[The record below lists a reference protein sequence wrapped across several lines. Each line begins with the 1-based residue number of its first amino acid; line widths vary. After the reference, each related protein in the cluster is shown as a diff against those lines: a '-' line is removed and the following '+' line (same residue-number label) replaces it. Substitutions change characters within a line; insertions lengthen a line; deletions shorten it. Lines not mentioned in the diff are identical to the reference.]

1 MLYQFLKDMLD
12 ILRLRYKTPS
22 EYLYS
27 LPVVAAVLLLL
38 GVINAANMSPL
49 FGRHLSAIIFAV
61 LLTVVKWLV
70 LSRAMRAVL
79 HYYNGAQPLPLWGF
93 TLASEALAI
102 PMLAL
107 FYVPELAALAMFYHI
122 WTIWV
127 QAIGFMKMG
136 KVTVWKVALGYIL
149 YFIGTLIIGSVLLM
163 LFIQAG
169 WMDAETISRQLQNIM
184 QSQGS

>member
-1 MLYQFLKDMLD
+1 MLYHFLKDMFD
-12 ILRLRYKTPS
+12 ILRLRYKTPA
-22 EYLYS
+22 EYLYT
-27 LPVVAAVLLLL
+27 LPVIAAVLLLL

-49 FGRHLSAIIFAV
+49 FGQHPAAIVFAV

-93 TLASEALAI
+93 TLASEALSI

-107 FYVPELAALAMFYHI
+107 FYIPQLAVAAMFYQVWI
-122 WTIWV
+122 FWV
-127 QAIGFMKMG
+127 QAIGFMRMG
-136 KVTVWKVALGYIL
+136 NVSVWKVAVGYIL
-149 YFIGTLIIGSVLLM
+149 YFIGTLIIGSILLM

-169 WMDAETISRQLQNIM
+169 WMDAEAINRQLQIIM
-184 QSQGS
+184 QPPAS